1 MLIRSI
7 LSNISCFIFFVGSN
21 DFLCDDK
28 DRRKKMP
35 GFLLRKV
42 IFYVVQVLNCA
53 TKQRR
58 PNLQSPIIQSI
69 RCLSQHVFVHRMCI
83 ISCHISYILHQ
94 LKLNNYLLKS
104 SLGSSFVK
112 KSKIVELKIRDRFC
126 CLSKNLGWTKNRQWL
141 RPQQQLLLYH
151 PNRNRLLLRI
161 SRFYHQFRMKLLHHD
176 LKHRSKDW

>member
-21 DFLCDDK
+21 DFHCDDK
-28 DRRKKMP
+28 DRRRRIP
-35 GFLLRKV
+35 APNVVRSHLLRRIGIK
-42 IFYVVQVLNCA
+42 LRN
-53 TKQRR
+53 KD
-58 PNLQSPIIQSI
+58 QSPIIHTI

-112 KSKIVELKIRDRFC
+112 NSKIVQLKIWDRFC
-126 CLSKNLGWTKNRQWL
+126 CLSKNLGWTTNRQWL
-141 RPQQQLLLYH
+141 RPLQQLLLYH